1 MKNTNIVLETVPN
14 GMNLDTT
21 SYKAAYPYKVNENY

>member
-14 GMNLDTT
+14 STNVEST
-21 SYKAAYPYKVNENY
+21 SYKAAYPYKVNA